1 MSWYRTGTVSVVRN
15 STTVTGSGTS
25 FAANS
30 RVGDGFK
37 GPDGREYE
45 VTNIASASVLSIL
58 PAYIG
63 DTLTGG
69 SYAITPIQGYNKDTA
84 DALRAVSQ
92 SFVDVT
98 ESAESAAESA
108 AAAREDRITVGLAA
122 TQVGLDRT
130 AAEQAAEAAGE
141 SEGIATQGANTA
153 SQAAISAEQFR
164 QAAEQSAIDAARSAE
179 EAENASGGPSNTD
192 QLREGE
198 TNKYWTGARTLGTA
212 LAGLVLDSAAV
223 IAATDTVLSG
233 LGKLQ
238 AQISG
243 HVGKRGI
250 AQHPVSNNVEAGF
263 MPPFPSLTDGKTYG
277 FKNGAWIE
285 VAAGG
290 NAAIFGEMKTLS
302 SRALVIGGV
311 PFADGQLIE
320 GADAL
325 YPGAVANIQSANP
338 TVPVTTP
345 ALWLSDPSLRA
356 CWAYD
361 PATKQL
367 RVPDWNGKQAGSIGP
382 LMFRPDGTLGFA
394 PGKIRQDQI
403 QNMVGDVGL
412 GGGTL
417 GLISSA
423 STPTGTFKR
432 GTPKTNWIGAT
443 STAEAYNLGFDASGS
458 ARTGAE
464 TFPTHGIGVW
474 GVVLFGAV
482 SNAGAADAAVLA
494 TSYANQQ
501 AAINSLQAKG
511 KRATVI
517 YEVANAGGGTQ
528 TLGAWRVR
536 PLSGLL
542 PDAVNTLGAS
552 IVSGGVAVPAGR
564 YKFGLSLST
573 YNISNFRVRI
583 YDNVSASEK
592 WMSINNANLGT
603 ASLSVTSVCF
613 AGEFLLPS
621 AGNLTVEVYSTAT
634 QGTSGMGLASSI
646 PVATIP
652 TDRFLQFELE
662 SI

>member
-238 AQISG
+238 AQISA

-250 AQHPVSNNVEAGF
+250 AQHPVSNTVEAGF
-263 MPPFPSLTDGKTYG
+263 MPVFPSITDGKTYG
-277 FKNGAWIE
+277 FKNGVLVE
-285 VAAGG
+285 VESGG
-290 NAAIFGEMKTLS
+290 NAAIFGEIKTLP
-302 SRALVIGGV
+302 SRTFNAAGVILG
-311 PFADGQLIE
+311 DGQLLSN
-320 GADAL
+320 AAAQYPDAWAAL
-325 YPGAVANIQSANP
+325 QLATPP
-338 TVPVTTP
+338 VPVTTT
-345 ALWLSDPSLRA
+345 ALWLSDPAKRG
-356 CWAYD
+356 CWAID
-361 PATKQL
+361 TANNQI
-367 RVPDWNGKQAGSIGP
+367 RVPDYNGRQSGSIGP
-382 LMFRPDGTLGFA
+382 VVFRADGTLGFA
-394 PGKIRQDQI
+394 PGTIRQDQF
-403 QNMVGDVGL
+403 QGHKMRL
-412 GGGTL
+412 RAGGGSNAGSGAETAPIM
-417 GLISSA
+417 GGTTDNSSGGTVGSLTTQIVSDA
-423 STPTGTFKR
+423 VNGAPRTGT
-432 GTPKTNWIGAT
+432 
-443 STAEAYNLGFDASGS
+443 
-458 ARTGAE
+458 E
-464 TFPTHGIGVW
+464 TFPTHVVGVW
-474 GVVLFGAV
+474 GVVLFGEV
-482 SNAGAADAAVLA
+482 INAGAADAAVLA
-494 TSYANQQ
+494 TSYADQQ
-501 AAINSLQAKG
+501 SRIAALETKKFKWQRLPDIALSASAPFSFSHTLGFIPQFMNYYYRCISADAG
-511 KRATVI
+511 YAVGATVYPQDLKYDAAGTTI
-517 YEVANAGGGTQ
+517 RGLLIKVLSADTCSGIIASTGPVLINNTTNANVSLSFASWVLVITLGGT
-528 TLGAWRVR
+528 
-536 PLSGLL
+536 
-542 PDAVNTLGAS
+542 
-552 IVSGGVAVPAGR
+552 
-564 YKFGLSLST
+564 
-573 YNISNFRVRI
+573 
-583 YDNVSASEK
+583 SE
-592 WMSINNANLGT
+592 
-603 ASLSVTSVCF
+603 
-613 AGEFLLPS
+613 
-621 AGNLTVEVYSTAT
+621 
-634 QGTSGMGLASSI
+634 
-646 PVATIP
+646 
-652 TDRFLQFELE
+652 
-662 SI
+662 